1 MKPTFLHAELKVGMY
16 SETEDS
22 DRFFLRCEYPNPD
35 LVTADKILKP
45 ESTKFVWD
53 IFKKIL

>member
-45 ESTKFVWD
+45 ESTKFV
-53 IFKKIL
+53 